1 MTLTRTRG
9 LIALTATTGTYSCML
24 EWTSCFTSFAMEN
37 LQYTCNSWQDSM
49 VCLCPFRQQLEKDG
63 QLPAQHQ
70 HKGQQAHLFNVRHL
84 PLSESTVGGR
94 KKKVHWT
101 AVGSLGKPG
110 YL

>member
-1 MTLTRTRG
+1 
-9 LIALTATTGTYSCML
+9 
-24 EWTSCFTSFAMEN
+24 
-37 LQYTCNSWQDSM
+37 M

-94 KKKVHWT
+94 KKRFTEQQLDPW
-101 AVGSLGKPG
+101 ASLVIYKMICELPFAPTLQPG
-110 YL
+110 ELKHSELLPKISDFIE